1 MPIARVA
8 LGLLCACGALA
19 QQPEGSKANFEPI
32 FVSSD
37 SKTVLFS
44 TTVAVD
50 GVDHVVN
57 VLDGDDP
64 VNVARNFAVKHK
76 LDLKA
81 AQSVLMHLKQ
91 RALVGGHMKR
101 VFFTL
106 PVEAHK
112 SDTKQVL
119 DLTIYEDTDPEDL
132 SKKVGTMYGLNDGQ
146 QAKLAQTIEKNM
158 VSRMKLRTSIDMTEH
173 GAGQQTLVV
182 KKEET
187 AESAVRR
194 FATYM
199 AEVGIT
205 LSPAGINV
213 LAQKVESSMM
223 DVAITRAGIAASE
236 KATQ

>member
-1 MPIARVA
+1 MRRGSVSAETIAT
-8 LGLLCACGALA
+8 LA
-19 QQPEGSKANFEPI
+19 V

-112 SDTKQVL
+112 SDTKQVCGPL
-119 DLTIYEDTDPEDL
+119 RRCAAAGRRRPERWI
-132 SKKVGTMYGLNDGQ
+132 S
-146 QAKLAQTIEKNM
+146 
-158 VSRMKLRTSIDMTEH
+158 S
-173 GAGQQTLVV
+173 
-182 KKEET
+182 
-187 AESAVRR
+187 
-194 FATYM
+194 
-199 AEVGIT
+199 
-205 LSPAGINV
+205 LSPGV
-213 LAQKVESSMM
+213 GPHDL
-223 DVAITRAGIAASE
+223 RGH
-236 KATQ
+236 